1 MRHPQV
7 LIHERD
13 GRLATLLR
21 AAIDERGLRWSVREP
36 RDLAGCLRLLQ
47 RGGPAVLIV
56 RAGRDLERE
65 LTLIERIGWLRP
77 DTATVFVG
85 DAEHAALVGIVWDL
99 GARHVLLPPQ
109 SRDLLPDVVIG
120 LMGVG
125 K

>member
-13 GRLATLLR
+13 GRLAALLR
-21 AAIDERGLRWSVREP
+21 TAIEERGLRWPVREP
-36 RDLAGCLRLLQ
+36 RDLAGCLRLLK

-65 LTLIERIGWLRP
+65 FTLLERVTWVCP
-77 DTATVFVG
+77 ETATVFVG
-85 DAEHAALVGIVWDL
+85 DAEHAPLVGIAWDL
-99 GARHVLLPPQ
+99 GARYVLLPQ

-120 LMGVG
+120 LMGDER
-125 K
+125 